1 MLSLVVWN
9 KFKNWCKERWE
20 LIAGFFVGVF
30 TLLFFLRKDNAKD
43 IIDKKND
50 VQSDISK
57 SETEAREKL
66 EEEWNSNV
74 EDFVSRNNKIE
85 DEHKKKLLEIDDDK
99 KDRVKELMSSDQP
112 EEDIAQALAE
122 LLK

>member
-9 KFKNWCKERWE
+9 KFKSWCKERWE

-66 EEEWNSNV
+66 EEEWNSNI